1 MKLAIKQVTLK
12 QILLL
17 CLKRA
22 LKDPAVGKFL
32 REELYEMQNDWT
44 DYTRNNVVEWLSE
57 DHLWLATY
65 FKKGNNLRIN
75 RMHDGH
81 NDSAWWEKKKA
92 IAQHNEI
99 SLLLSE

>member
-22 LKDPAVGKFL
+22 LKAPAVGKFL

-65 FKKGNNLRIN
+65 SKKGNNLRIN

>member
-1 MKLAIKQVTLK
+1 MKLAIKQVTLD

-17 CLKRA
+17 SLKRA

-57 DHLWLATY
+57 DHGWLAAY

-75 RMHDGH
+75 RMFSYH
-81 NDSAWWEKKKA
+81 EVTE
-92 IAQHNEI
+92 EI
-99 SLLLSE
+99 ENSELSLLLSE

>member
-1 MKLAIKQVTLK
+1 MLF
-12 QILLL
+12 L

-32 REELYEMQNDWT
+32 REELYEMQTDWT

-57 DHLWLATY
+57 DHGWLATY

-75 RMHDGH
+75 RMFSHQEGR
-81 NDSAWWEKKKA
+81 AEWEKTKLK
-92 IAQHNEI
+92 NEI
-99 SLLLSE
+99 SLLITE